1 MQDDD
6 SVESSLTK
14 DDLQTAELYNAA
26 VKGYRKIGERIS
38 SFDDSIIV
46 CEEKVVLRDSS
57 SNIIMTM
64 VFYDGE
70 WIRE

>member
-46 CEEKVVLRDSS
+46 REEKVVLRDS
-57 SNIIMTM
+57 NGNTIMTI
-64 VFYDGE
+64 VLYDGE

>member
-46 CEEKVVLRDSS
+46 CEEKVVLRDS
-57 SNIIMTM
+57 NGNTIMTI
-64 VFYDGE
+64 VLYDGE